1 MLSYVIRRPAPG
13 FPLSYDQFVSPAT
26 DLLTHAIYLTD
37 LPKPADYRES
47 VPTGSATS
55 QTILNRPI
63 ALGLAL
69 ES

>member
-37 LPKPADYRES
+37 LPKPA
-47 VPTGSATS
+47 
-55 QTILNRPI
+55 
-63 ALGLAL
+63 
-69 ES
+69 